1 MNRARHISG
10 LQNAA
15 AHRHSRGAVFT
26 ELVNVLKID
35 APDGQVRDRRRGNHT
50 HGGGTHRWFV
60 LGNADEHG
68 THADEISPLSHRLL
82 GFRQSRSAAANL
94 RITPQDLSSR
104 QSGQVFPPQVDIQSE
119 RGSHGDAIVDDQ
131 PRRRGQLRSNHF
143 GVPEEFPVRT

>member
-15 AHRHSRGAVFT
+15 AHRHPCCAVFT
-26 ELVNVLKID
+26 EHVNVLKID
-35 APDGQVRDRRRGNHT
+35 ASDGQMRDPRRGDQA
-50 HGGGTHRWFV
+50 HGGRTHWWFV
-60 LGNADEHG
+60 LGGTDEHG
-68 THADEISPLSHRLL
+68 THADEIGPLSNRLL

-104 QSGQVFPPQVDIQSE
+104 QSGEVFPPQVDIQSE
-119 RGSHGDAIVDDQ
+119 RGGHGDAIVDDQ

-143 GVPEEFPVRT
+143 RVAEEFPVRT